1 MISIMSKEIQ
11 IVLSSIGRTQKRIA
25 LVDRSIQIYKDF
37 RSGKL
42 TKLEYEVL
50 QNTTLS
56 EIRQLQREEK
66 EENGKEKEEEAIHK
80 EDLT

>member
-1 MISIMSKEIQ
+1 MSRQ
-11 IVLSSIGRTQKRIA
+11 DRNLKRID
-25 LVDRSIQIYKDF
+25 LVDRSIKIYKDF

-42 TKLEYEVL
+42 TRLEYEVL

-66 EENGKEKEEEAIHK
+66 EEDVKEEEEAIHK

>member
-1 MISIMSKEIQ
+1 MSKQ
-11 IVLSSIGRTQKRIA
+11 DRNLKRIN

-42 TKLEYEVL
+42 TRLEYEVL

>member
-1 MISIMSKEIQ
+1 MSID
-11 IVLSSIGRTQKRIA
+11 RTLNRID

-42 TKLEYEVL
+42 TRLEYEVL
-50 QNTTLS
+50 QNTTLA

>member
-1 MISIMSKEIQ
+1 MSRQ
-11 IVLSSIGRTQKRIA
+11 DRNLKRIN

-42 TKLEYEVL
+42 TRLEYEVL

-66 EENGKEKEEEAIHK
+66 EEDAKEEEEEAIHK

>member
-1 MISIMSKEIQ
+1 MISIMSID
-11 IVLSSIGRTQKRIA
+11 RTLNRID
-25 LVDRSIQIYKDF
+25 LVDRSIKIYKDF

-42 TKLEYEVL
+42 TRAQYEVL

-66 EENGKEKEEEAIHK
+66 EEDGKEKEEEAIHK

>member
-1 MISIMSKEIQ
+1 MSID
-11 IVLSSIGRTQKRIA
+11 RTLNRID
-25 LVDRSIQIYKDF
+25 LVDRSIKIYKDF

-42 TKLEYEVL
+42 TRLEYEVL

-66 EENGKEKEEEAIHK
+66 EEDAKEKEEEAIHK
-80 EDLT
+80 EDIT

>member
-1 MISIMSKEIQ
+1 MSID
-11 IVLSSIGRTQKRIA
+11 RTLNRID

-42 TKLEYEVL
+42 TRLEYEVL
-50 QNTTLS
+50 QNTTLA

-66 EENGKEKEEEAIHK
+66 EENGKEKEEEAIYK

>member
-1 MISIMSKEIQ
+1 MSID
-11 IVLSSIGRTQKRIA
+11 RTLNRID

-42 TKLEYEVL
+42 TRLEYEVL

-66 EENGKEKEEEAIHK
+66 EENGKEKE
-80 EDLT
+80 

>member
-1 MISIMSKEIQ
+1 MSID
-11 IVLSSIGRTQKRIA
+11 RTLNRIA

>member
-1 MISIMSKEIQ
+1 MISIMSID
-11 IVLSSIGRTQKRIA
+11 RTLNRID
-25 LVDRSIQIYKDF
+25 LVDRSIKIYKDF

-42 TKLEYEVL
+42 TRLEYEVL

-56 EIRQLQREEK
+56 EIRHLQREEK
-66 EENGKEKEEEAIHK
+66 EEDAKKKEEEAIHK

>member
-1 MISIMSKEIQ
+1 MSKQ
-11 IVLSSIGRTQKRIA
+11 DRNLKRIN

-42 TKLEYEVL
+42 TRIEYEVL

-56 EIRQLQREEK
+56 EIRELQREEK
-66 EENGKEKEEEAIHK
+66 EEDAKEEEEEAIHK

>member
-1 MISIMSKEIQ
+1 MSID
-11 IVLSSIGRTQKRIA
+11 RTLNRID

-42 TKLEYEVL
+42 TRLEYEVL

>member
-1 MISIMSKEIQ
+1 MSRQ
-11 IVLSSIGRTQKRIA
+11 DRNLKRIN

-42 TKLEYEVL
+42 TRLEYEVL

-56 EIRQLQREEK
+56 EIRDLQREEK
-66 EENGKEKEEEAIHK
+66 EEDVKEKEEEAIHK

>member
-1 MISIMSKEIQ
+1 MSRQ
-11 IVLSSIGRTQKRIA
+11 DRNLKRID

-42 TKLEYEVL
+42 TRLEYEVL

>member
-1 MISIMSKEIQ
+1 MSID
-11 IVLSSIGRTQKRIA
+11 RTLNRID

-42 TKLEYEVL
+42 TRLEYEVL

-66 EENGKEKEEEAIHK
+66 EEDAKEKEEEAIHK

>member
-1 MISIMSKEIQ
+1 MQSNGIQ
-11 IVLSSIGRTQKRIA
+11 KVLSSIGRTQKRID

-42 TKLEYEVL
+42 TRLEYEVL
-50 QNTTLS
+50 QNTTLA

-66 EENGKEKEEEAIHK
+66 EEDAIHK

>member
-1 MISIMSKEIQ
+1 MSID
-11 IVLSSIGRTQKRIA
+11 RTLNRID

-42 TKLEYEVL
+42 TRLEYEVL

-56 EIRQLQREEK
+56 EIRDLQREEK
-66 EENGKEKEEEAIHK
+66 EENGKEKEEEAIYK

>member
-1 MISIMSKEIQ
+1 MSRQ
-11 IVLSSIGRTQKRIA
+11 DRNLKRIN

-42 TKLEYEVL
+42 TRTEYEVL

-56 EIRQLQREEK
+56 EIRKLQREEK

>member
-1 MISIMSKEIQ
+1 MSID
-11 IVLSSIGRTQKRIA
+11 RTLNRID

-42 TKLEYEVL
+42 TRLEYEVL
-50 QNTTLS
+50 QNTNLS

>member
-1 MISIMSKEIQ
+1 MSID
-11 IVLSSIGRTQKRIA
+11 RTLNRIA

-42 TKLEYEVL
+42 TRLEYEVL

-56 EIRQLQREEK
+56 EIRDLQREEK

>member
-1 MISIMSKEIQ
+1 MSRQ
-11 IVLSSIGRTQKRIA
+11 DRNLKRID

-50 QNTTLS
+50 QNTTLA

-66 EENGKEKEEEAIHK
+66 EEHGKEKEEEAIHK

>member
-1 MISIMSKEIQ
+1 MSRQ
-11 IVLSSIGRTQKRIA
+11 DRNLKRIN

-42 TKLEYEVL
+42 TRLEYEVL

-66 EENGKEKEEEAIHK
+66 EEDAKEKEEEAIHK

>member
-1 MISIMSKEIQ
+1 MSRQ
-11 IVLSSIGRTQKRIA
+11 DRNLKRID

-42 TKLEYEVL
+42 TRLEYEVL

-56 EIRQLQREEK
+56 EIRQLQREEN

>member
-1 MISIMSKEIQ
+1 MSID
-11 IVLSSIGRTQKRIA
+11 RTLNRIA

-42 TKLEYEVL
+42 TRLEYEVL
-50 QNTTLS
+50 QNSTLS

-66 EENGKEKEEEAIHK
+66 EEDATEKEEETIHK

>member
-1 MISIMSKEIQ
+1 MSRQ
-11 IVLSSIGRTQKRIA
+11 DRNLKRIN

-42 TKLEYEVL
+42 TRLEYEVL
-50 QNTTLS
+50 QNITLS

-66 EENGKEKEEEAIHK
+66 EEDAKEEEEAIHK

>member
-1 MISIMSKEIQ
+1 MSRQ
-11 IVLSSIGRTQKRIA
+11 DRNLKRID

-42 TKLEYEVL
+42 TRLEYEVL
-50 QNTTLS
+50 QNTTLA

-66 EENGKEKEEEAIHK
+66 EEDAKKKEEEAIYK

>member
-1 MISIMSKEIQ
+1 MSRQ
-11 IVLSSIGRTQKRIA
+11 DRNLKRIN

-42 TKLEYEVL
+42 TRLEYEVL
-50 QNTTLS
+50 QNITLS

-66 EENGKEKEEEAIHK
+66 EEDAKEEEEEAIHK

>member
-1 MISIMSKEIQ
+1 MSRQ
-11 IVLSSIGRTQKRIA
+11 DRNLKRID

-42 TKLEYEVL
+42 TRLEYEVL

-56 EIRQLQREEK
+56 EIRDLQREEN

>member
-1 MISIMSKEIQ
+1 MSID
-11 IVLSSIGRTQKRIA
+11 RTLNRID

-42 TKLEYEVL
+42 TRLEYEVL

-80 EDLT
+80 EDLA

>member
-1 MISIMSKEIQ
+1 MSRQ
-11 IVLSSIGRTQKRIA
+11 DRNLKRIN

-42 TKLEYEVL
+42 SRTEYEVL
-50 QNTTLS
+50 QNTTLA

-66 EENGKEKEEEAIHK
+66 EENGKEKEEAIHK

>member
-1 MISIMSKEIQ
+1 MSRQ
-11 IVLSSIGRTQKRIA
+11 DRNLKRID

-42 TKLEYEVL
+42 TRLEYEVL
-50 QNTTLS
+50 QNTTLA

-66 EENGKEKEEEAIHK
+66 DEHGKEKEEETIHK

>member
-1 MISIMSKEIQ
+1 MPRQ
-11 IVLSSIGRTQKRIA
+11 DRNLKRIN

-42 TKLEYEVL
+42 TRLEYEVL

-66 EENGKEKEEEAIHK
+66 EEDAKEKEEEAIYK

>member
-1 MISIMSKEIQ
+1 MSKQ
-11 IVLSSIGRTQKRIA
+11 DRNLKRIN

-37 RSGKL
+37 RSGNISRL
-42 TKLEYEVL
+42 QYEVL
-50 QNTTLS
+50 QNTTLA

>member
-1 MISIMSKEIQ
+1 MSID
-11 IVLSSIGRTQKRIA
+11 RTLNRID

-42 TKLEYEVL
+42 TRFEYEVL

-66 EENGKEKEEEAIHK
+66 EEDVKEKEEEAIHK
-80 EDLT
+80 EDIT

>member
-1 MISIMSKEIQ
+1 MSRQ
-11 IVLSSIGRTQKRIA
+11 DRNLKRIN

-42 TKLEYEVL
+42 TRLEYEVL

>member
-1 MISIMSKEIQ
+1 MSID
-11 IVLSSIGRTQKRIA
+11 RTLNRID

-42 TKLEYEVL
+42 TRLEYEVL

-56 EIRQLQREEK
+56 EIRDLQREEK
-66 EENGKEKEEEAIHK
+66 EENAKEKEEEAIHK

>member
-1 MISIMSKEIQ
+1 MSRQ
-11 IVLSSIGRTQKRIA
+11 NRNLKRIN

-42 TKLEYEVL
+42 TRLEYEVL

>member
-1 MISIMSKEIQ
+1 MQSTETQ

-25 LVDRSIQIYKDF
+25 LVDRSIKIYKDF

-42 TKLEYEVL
+42 TRLEYEVL

-56 EIRQLQREEK
+56 EIRHLQREEK
-66 EENGKEKEEEAIHK
+66 EEDAKEKEEEAIHK
-80 EDLT
+80 EDFT

>member
-1 MISIMSKEIQ
+1 MSID
-11 IVLSSIGRTQKRIA
+11 RTLNRID

-42 TKLEYEVL
+42 TRLEYEVL
-50 QNTTLS
+50 QNTTLA

-66 EENGKEKEEEAIHK
+66 EEDVKEKEEEAIHK
-80 EDLT
+80 EDIT